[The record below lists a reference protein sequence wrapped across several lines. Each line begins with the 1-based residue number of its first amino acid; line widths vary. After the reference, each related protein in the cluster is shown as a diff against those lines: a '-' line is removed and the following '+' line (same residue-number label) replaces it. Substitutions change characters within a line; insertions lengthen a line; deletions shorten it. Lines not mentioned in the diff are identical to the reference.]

1 MADEVGYPFN
11 QIPAEAFTN
20 AAAGYAGQASLCGS
34 LGVAAA
40 CIGTVCD
47 VETAKKLVGDLW
59 DWYKEH
65 PFPQYQPAELD
76 LAMTVADSVLCID
89 SVGKYMEAQGCGFG
103 DDERKERCAGVA
115 AEILKKTVE
124 MLNETL

>member
-11 QIPAEAFTN
+11 QIPPEAFIN

-47 VETAKKLVGDLW
+47 ADTQKKLVGDLW
-59 DWYKEH
+59 NWYKEY
-65 PFPQYQPAELD
+65 PFPQIQPAELG
-76 LAMTVADSVLCID
+76 LATTVAESVLCAD
-89 SVGKYMEAQGCGFG
+89 SVGKFMDAQGCGFG
-103 DDERKERCAGVA
+103 DTERKERCAGVA
-115 AEILKKTVE
+115 AGIVKKTIE